1 MNRST
6 VHILE
11 ILWLIAGILSL
22 GAGMHQTIKEGFA
35 RSWVFLVM
43 ALLAFAM
50 YSLRRNYR
58 KKSNKNISG
67 E

>member
-1 MNRST
+1 MNRKT

-11 ILWLIAGILSL
+11 ILWLITGILSL
-22 GAGMHQTIKEGFA
+22 GAGMHQTFREGIA

-58 KKSNKNISG
+58 KRMEK
-67 E
+67 